1 MKSTKQ
7 SYFLRMPPLAPL
19 ASEPQNFSKPYRD
32 PEAPVAKQITGT
44 WVFRA
49 WTFGPALIMTV
60 ALTAILF
67 DWFREDGFGAAEII
81 LMGLVAYSTFWIAL
95 SAASAILGIFTPRVL
110 EQRSA
115 SQPRTS
121 LKTALLVPIYEED
134 PTITFKRIAAMQ
146 KSLAT
151 RSSMHTFALFVLSD
165 TRSPAVAEK
174 ELEEYEKLKSETDG
188 KIEIFYRRREIN
200 TDRKTGN
207 IQDWIN
213 KWGGSWDAFITL
225 DADSLMSARTIQ
237 NMADQ
242 LVAMPEVGLLQTVP
256 RLLGGKTLFARNQQ
270 FSNNVYGGVLA
281 KGMERWA
288 GIDGNYWGHNAI
300 IRTKAFA
307 SCAELPKLSGRGPLS
322 GSIKSHDFIE
332 AALLR
337 RAGWSVRLMP
347 ELDESYEEI
356 PQTLIDYILRD
367 RRWCQGNLQ
376 HLRLIGAKGF
386 AVISRFH
393 LFQGA
398 MAYVSSVVW
407 FVLLIVWTIMGRS
420 EEQNIV
426 RYFTD
431 ANPLF
436 PQWPHMDTVSRIA
449 VLTTMLCL
457 LLVPKLLGI
466 LATYSSDKSC
476 EAYGG
481 RLRFFFSSFVEIL
494 LSFALAPI
502 LMVQHML
509 AVFRT
514 FTGNDAGWAPQN
526 RSGGSYSFTALLRFH
541 WLETTLGLIL
551 TIGLALGLV
560 SLWLV
565 PIATSLLLTIP
576 ISHVT
581 ATELS
586 KTGLMSKILTTR
598 ENWAPPR
605 IVSMLHHSGHDL
617 SLIENTTDDL
627 QNLAS
632 QPS

>member
-1 MKSTKQ
+1 MMTQNHRDLTK
-7 SYFLRMPPLAPL
+7 MPPLALL
-19 ASEPQNFSKPYRD
+19 ASEPQNFSKSHSD
-32 PEAPVAKQITGT
+32 PQAPTAEQIAGT

-60 ALTAILF
+60 ALIAILF
-67 DWFREDGFGAAEII
+67 DWFREGGFGLAEIV

-95 SAASAILGIFTPRVL
+95 SAASAILGIFTPKITEL
-110 EQRSA
+110 RS
-115 SQPRTS
+115 SSPGLGGLR
-121 LKTALLVPIYEED
+121 TALLVPIYEED
-134 PTITFKRIAAMQ
+134 PATTFKRIAAMQ

-151 RSSMHTFALFVLSD
+151 RSSNHTFAFFILSD
-165 TRSPAVAEK
+165 TRCETIAQKEQEAFSK
-174 ELEEYEKLKSETDG
+174 LELETA
-188 KIEIFYRRREIN
+188 IQIFYRRRELN

-213 KWGGSWDAFITL
+213 NWGGNWDAFITL

-237 NMADQ
+237 NMADT

-256 RLLGGKTLFARNQQ
+256 RLLGAKTLFARNQQ

-281 KGMERWA
+281 KGLERWA

-307 SCAELPKLSGRGPLS
+307 MCAELPKLTGKGPLS
-322 GSIKSHDFIE
+322 GTIKSHDFIE

-337 RAGWSVRLMP
+337 RAGWSVRLIP

-376 HLRLIGAKGF
+376 HLRLLGSKGF
-386 AVISRFH
+386 TAVSRFH

-407 FVLLIVWTIMGRS
+407 FVLLIVWTMMGRS

-436 PQWPHMDTVSRIA
+436 PQWPHMDTVSRVA
-449 VLTTMLCL
+449 VLATMLCL

-466 LATYSSDKSC
+466 ISTYLSEKSC

-481 RLRFFFSSFVEIL
+481 RLRFLVSSLTEIL

-502 LMVQHML
+502 LMIQHVL
-509 AVFRT
+509 AVART
-514 FTGNDAGWAPQN
+514 FSGKDAGWAPQN
-526 RSGGSYSFTALLRFH
+526 RSGDNYGYTALLRFH
-541 WLETTLGLIL
+541 WLETTIGLFL
-551 TIGLALGLV
+551 TIGLVLNLV

-565 PIATSLLLTIP
+565 PVAMSLLLTIP
-576 ISHVT
+576 ISY
-581 ATELS
+581 ATGIGLS
-586 KTGLMSKILTTR
+586 MTGILSKILTTR
-598 ENWAPPR
+598 ENWSPPR
-605 IVSMLHHSGHDL
+605 IVSMLHNSGHDL
-617 SLIENTTDDL
+617 SLIDPSTDKLPDANTLT
-627 QNLAS
+627 AK
-632 QPS
+632 